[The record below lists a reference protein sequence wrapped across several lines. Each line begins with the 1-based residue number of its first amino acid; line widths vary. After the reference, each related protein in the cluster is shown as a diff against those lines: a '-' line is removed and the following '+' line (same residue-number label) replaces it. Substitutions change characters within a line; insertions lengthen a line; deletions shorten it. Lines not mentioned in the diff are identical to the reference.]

1 MTRRYHP
8 GNADPRHRDP
18 AAIKRS
24 QERAAF
30 VQARIDSHGA
40 DGLNDWLRDNG
51 VMGWGTL
58 DAGSALAEIRKRL
71 GVDVW
76 RAALDVVGIT

>member
-24 QERAAF
+24 QERKQF
-30 VQARIDSHGA
+30 VITRIESHGA
-40 DGLNDWLRDNG
+40 DGLNDWLRDNN
-51 VMGWGTL
+51 VLAWGNM
-58 DAGSALAEIRKRL
+58 DAGEALAEIRKRL
-71 GVDVW
+71 GVEVW